1 MKSVVLNAFMC
12 KKEEETEETEETDET
27 DETDETEETEEGRG
41 KVKGT
46 RV

>member
-27 DETDETEETEEGRG
+27 DETDETEEGRG